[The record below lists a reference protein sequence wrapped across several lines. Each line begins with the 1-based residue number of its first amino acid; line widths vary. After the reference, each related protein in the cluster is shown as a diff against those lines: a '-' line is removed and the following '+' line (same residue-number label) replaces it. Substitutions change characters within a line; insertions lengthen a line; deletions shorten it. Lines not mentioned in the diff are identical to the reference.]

1 MRNFSIGGTGMIS
14 LERLLSI
21 DKNDISEVSKT
32 LNSGEIQQ
40 LVEYLSEKDDK
51 IRYKAFL
58 LLQSRSA
65 CFDDIYPYWDIFCNK
80 LKSDN
85 SYQRSIGL
93 MLIAENVR
101 WDNENKFEKI
111 IDDYTLHFNDEKPIT
126 VRQCIQSL
134 QKIVPYKKQLHFII
148 ADKIM
153 AVDISI
159 IKATMQKLVLSDILE
174 ILTMIRKYQTND
186 KIESYILK
194 ALSGG
199 VLDKKAIKQVESMMQ

>member
-1 MRNFSIGGTGMIS
+1 MIS
-14 LERLLSI
+14 IERLLSI
-21 DKNDISEVSKT
+21 EKNDMSEVSKT
-32 LNSGEIQQ
+32 ISSDVLQQ
-40 LVEYLSEKDDK
+40 LIDWLSEKDDK
-51 IRYKAFL
+51 IRYQSFL
-58 LLQSRSA
+58 LLQSRSID
-65 CFDDIYPYWDIFCNK
+65 FDDVYAFWDEFYKK

-101 WDNENKFEKI
+101 WDKENKFEKI
-111 IDDYTLHFNDEKPIT
+111 VDEYSLHFNDDKPIT

-134 QKIVPYKKQLHFII
+134 QKIIPYKKQLHFTI

-153 AVDISI
+153 AIDILSI
-159 IKATMQKLVLSDILE
+159 KETMRKLVLLDVLE

-186 KIESYILK
+186 KIESYIFK

-199 VLDKKAIKQVESMMQ
+199 MLDKKAIKQVESMMR

>member
-1 MRNFSIGGTGMIS
+1 MIS

-21 DKNDISEVSKT
+21 EKNDISEVSKN
-32 LNSGEIQQ
+32 LNSDELHRLIDW
-40 LVEYLSEKDDK
+40 LSEKDDK
-51 IRYKAFL
+51 IRYQAFL
-58 LLQSRSA
+58 LIQSRSGS
-65 CFDDIYPYWDIFCNK
+65 FDDIYGYWDVFYEK
-80 LKSDN
+80 LKSEN

-111 IDDYTLHFNDEKPIT
+111 MEDYALHFNDDKPIT

-134 QKIVPYKKQLHFII
+134 QKIIPFKKQLHFII

-153 AVDISI
+153 DIDISSI
-159 IKATMQKLVLSDILE
+159 RATMQKLVLLDILE
-174 ILTMIRKYQTND
+174 ILSMIRKYRTND
-186 KIESYILK
+186 RIESYILN

-199 VLDKKAIKQVESMMQ
+199 LLDKKAIKQVESMMRES

>member
-1 MRNFSIGGTGMIS
+1 MIS

-21 DKNDISEVSKT
+21 EKNDISEASKN
-32 LNSGEIQQ
+32 LNSDELHQ
-40 LVEYLSEKDDK
+40 LIDWLSEKDDK
-51 IRYKAFL
+51 IRYQAFL
-58 LLQSRSA
+58 LIQSRSSS
-65 CFDDIYPYWDIFCNK
+65 FDDIYGYWDVFCQK

-111 IDDYTLHFNDEKPIT
+111 MDDYALHFNDDKPIT

-134 QKIVPYKKQLHFII
+134 QKIIPFKKQMHFII

-153 AVDISI
+153 DIDISSI
-159 IKATMQKLVLSDILE
+159 RATMQKLVLLDILE
-174 ILTMIRKYQTND
+174 ILAMIRKYQTND
-186 KIESYILK
+186 RIESYILK

-199 VLDKKAIKQVESMMQ
+199 LLDKKAIKQVESMMR

>member
-1 MRNFSIGGTGMIS
+1 MVS

-21 DKNDISEVSKT
+21 EKEDMPEVSKN
-32 LNSGEIQQ
+32 LNSDELQQ
-40 LVEYLSEKDDK
+40 LIDWLSEKDDK
-51 IRYKAFL
+51 VRYQAFL
-58 LLQSRSA
+58 LLQSRSNN
-65 CFDDIYPYWDIFCNK
+65 FDDIYTYWDIFCEK
-80 LKSDN
+80 LKSEN

-111 IDDYTLHFNDEKPIT
+111 IDEYALHFNDDKPIT

-134 QKIVPYKKQLHFII
+134 QMIIPYKRQLHFII

-153 AVDISI
+153 AIDISSI
-159 IKATMQKLVLSDILE
+159 RVTMQKLVLLDILE

-186 KIESYILK
+186 KIESYISN

-199 VLDKKAIKQVESMMQ
+199 VLDKKAIKQVEAMMR